1 MSTWIAR
8 MPPTGVT
15 LAFLQH
21 AQQPGLQR
29 QRHVADLVQEQ
40 GAAMRLLHLA
50 DRALARAR
58 R

>member
-1 MSTWIAR
+1 